1 MSAENYSHDSDR
13 KISAWLKA
21 AGWRINDKRVE
32 RIWRREGR
40 KVPAKRTVV
49 QRPSLH

>member
-1 MSAENYSHDSDR
+1 MSAERYGRYGDR

-21 AGWRINDKRVE
+21 VGWWVNDKRAE
-32 RIWRREGR
+32 RIWLRGGR

-49 QRPSLH
+49 QRLSLH